1 MILTRRQKTLRQIEE
16 QRRVQRRRLFLL
28 LTSRGLALTA
38 VLADIIRAYT
48 TGLSRVR
55 VCSCQRLTFVV
66 C

>member
-16 QRRVQRRRLFLL
+16 QRRVQRRRLFL